1 VIRRTPAYG
10 TVLVATGLVDDG
22 LGYCD
27 PVNES
32 GESIKDCGELA
43 KLLLVAMRSNS
54 IADVAS
60 HRRNRLLL
68 E

>member
-1 VIRRTPAYG
+1 
-10 TVLVATGLVDDG
+10 LVATGLVDDG

-27 PVNES
+27 PVDES
-32 GESIKDCGELA
+32 GESIKDFGELA
-43 KLLLVAMRSNS
+43 KLLLAAVRSNS
-54 IADVAS
+54 IAGVGS